1 MCVSCRLRTSLSQE
15 SLSQDTLGFRKLAQV
30 LVLVLFLVGILV
42 GRFEDCGQRL
52 DHLTNNAR
60 AGCWNLA
67 VPKVSQLAVIEL
79 KASGRPTFAMSS
91 NLCEG

>member
-1 MCVSCRLRTSLSQE
+1 M
-15 SLSQDTLGFRKLAQV
+15 
-30 LVLVLFLVGILV
+30 
-42 GRFEDCGQRL
+42 GRVEDCGQPL

-79 KASGRPTFAMSS
+79 KALRRPTFAMSS
-91 NLCEG
+91 NLCDG